1 MEVRGM
7 KKEQKKIFGIAL
19 ICAPLVSL
27 IVFSIMSIGLKFNGL
42 LLVAICAIFF
52 VTIDFLASSD

>member
-1 MEVRGM
+1 M